1 MQRSH
6 VRRESNRL
14 MERIIIDTDPG
25 IDDAGALFWAL
36 ASDALHVEALTTVFG
51 NVDVDTATA
60 NARRIVSVAGRTD
73 VPVWR
78 GSARP
83 LVGQPHYAEHIH
95 RPGGLGYWE
104 HPDPAPQ
111 TDEESVAV
119 RRMIDTVMSAP
130 GEVSILALAPL
141 TNVALA
147 IKLEPDFAR
156 SVRRIIYMGG
166 AALTWG
172 NVTPVAS
179 ANIYNDPEAAQIV
192 IDSGAPVTQVGLDV
206 SRNFALSL
214 DHLAQLWES
223 QSPTARALCEMIGYP
238 DHQDDRDEMPEWKS
252 EGMHLNDVP
261 CVAYALNPEWFTVRR
276 LHVDVELHG
285 EHTRGQTVVHMTD
298 RWQQEPNVD
307 VLLDIDG
314 QAVADA
320 LTAAV
325 AAVRTVR

>member
-1 MQRSH
+1 M
-6 VRRESNRL
+6 
-14 MERIIIDTDPG
+14 IIDTDPG

-36 ASDALHVEALTTVFG
+36 TAEELHIEALTTVFG

-60 NARRIVSVAGRTD
+60 NARRIAAVAGRSD
-73 VPVWR
+73 LPVWP
-78 GSARP
+78 GSRLP
-83 LVGQPHYAEHIH
+83 LVGAPHYAEHIH

-104 HPDPAPQ
+104 FPDPVPRADTRP
-111 TDEESVAV
+111 VAV

-130 GEVSILALAPL
+130 GEVSIMALAPL

-147 IKLEPDFAR
+147 IKSEPEFAR

-179 ANIYNDPEAAQIV
+179 ANIFNDPEAAQIV
-192 IDSGAPVTQVGLDV
+192 IGSGAPLTQVGLDV
-206 SRNFALSL
+206 SRKFALSVE
-214 DHLAQLWES
+214 HLAALWES
-223 QSPTARALCEMIGYP
+223 GTPSARALCEMIGYP
-238 DHQDDRDEMPEWKS
+238 DHQDDRDEMPEWKT

-261 CVAYALNPEWFTVRR
+261 CVAYALNPEWFTARR

-320 LTAAV
+320 LTAAISSSGG
-325 AAVRTVR
+325 AR